1 MVSILLLLNTS
12 KLIESSLFHLQV
24 EWDRIP
30 EVQHS
35 NEVQAITTSTNDVNE
50 FQIIQSTATPQGEIQ
65 TSTVDALYSF
75 SLVLGTTN
83 SGVSI
88 QYSGQISATADASG
102 SRSSIEE
109 SQGESMVKLTS
120 VAAA

>member
-1 MVSILLLLNTS
+1 VVSILLLLNTS